1 MQCFV
6 SRARVS
12 SNLQNQNQNDDDNS
26 SSNSSS
32 IEQQNKMTN
41 SETDDV
47 TSQQPQERMSE
58 VEVVVQPPTPESNS
72 KKSPVDQKPVV
83 QFTGGSV
90 ENVAVVVWEATVTGR
105 RLIDEMINLGAYY
118 AEDDASDE
126 QVADSESNSKE
137 PADDASSQQFNEY
150 VMPYGKLPLNV
161 IRNYNLRIV
170 DTGRYR
176 MLKEIRHN
184 RMLKSK
190 SEVAAVN
197 DLATWLIQLQR
208 TKFPNKKIVLVYFEP
223 RHTKILQLF
232 QVCNSKCFLLSD
244 ILSPRL
250 LNLFVFLNSKGFRT
264 LPTVGRHQ
272 RHSVGLCQRMGLAP
286 STGNLKLFLFI
297 YILINA
303 SF

>member
-1 MQCFV
+1 
-6 SRARVS
+6 
-12 SNLQNQNQNDDDNS
+12 
-26 SSNSSS
+26 
-32 IEQQNKMTN
+32 
-41 SETDDV
+41 
-47 TSQQPQERMSE
+47 
-58 VEVVVQPPTPESNS
+58 
-72 KKSPVDQKPVV
+72 
-83 QFTGGSV
+83 
-90 ENVAVVVWEATVTGR
+90 
-105 RLIDEMINLGAYY
+105 
-118 AEDDASDE
+118 
-126 QVADSESNSKE
+126 
-137 PADDASSQQFNEY
+137 
-150 VMPYGKLPLNV
+150 MPYGKLPLNV

-286 STGNLKLFLFI
+286 STGNLKLILFI